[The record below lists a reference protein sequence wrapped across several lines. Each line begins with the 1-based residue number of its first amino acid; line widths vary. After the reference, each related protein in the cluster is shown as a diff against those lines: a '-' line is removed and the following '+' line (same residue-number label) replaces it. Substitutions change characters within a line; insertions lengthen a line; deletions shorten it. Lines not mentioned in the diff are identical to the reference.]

1 MGKNLVSIPVFYG
14 LQLEVMA
21 VLVED
26 ASLNTATGNL
36 DIFSFWKAKYASR
49 AFKRYDRTHYIIQAP
64 ASSYNLSYAVKSPM
78 FTSFCK
84 CAHLTDNRFSFFLPY
99 LILLPH

>member
-1 MGKNLVSIPVFYG
+1 MLVMGKNLVSIPVFYG

-49 AFKRYDRTHYIIQAP
+49 AFK
-64 ASSYNLSYAVKSPM
+64 
-78 FTSFCK
+78 
-84 CAHLTDNRFSFFLPY
+84 
-99 LILLPH
+99 

>member
-1 MGKNLVSIPVFYG
+1 MLVMGKRNLVSIPVFYG

-36 DIFSFWKAKYASR
+36 DIFPFWKPKYASH
-49 AFKRYDRTHYIIQAP
+49 AFNLLYILCLQ
-64 ASSYNLSYAVKSPM
+64 
-78 FTSFCK
+78 
-84 CAHLTDNRFSFFLPY
+84 FFVSVQ
-99 LILLPH
+99 I